1 MTGKELIEFIINNDF
16 QESNVLIHSTYGIH
30 DLSEEIFEIY
40 NNKVYI
46 NVY

>member
-1 MTGKELIEFIINNDF
+1 MTGKELIEFIVNNDL

-30 DLSEEIFEIY
+30 DLSEDFFEIDD
-40 NNKVYI
+40 NEVYI